1 MKFYQVCY
9 GKPNNAWGLFN
20 MSENSDV
27 SVTSFFEKV
36 AKSKAPDCI
45 KNATADTIGFQ
56 LFAGEG
62 LVTFTKIK
70 YGLTDSFGRASM
82 FAQGFVFD
90 VKSGCVEDANALV
103 GISDS
108 NFSFSE
114 VDTRDIPNEL
124 VYDAPFNVT
133 SAKQILGINDETVF
147 NIMGCVY
154 RSINSKT
161 TYDTYLVFKGDET
174 QKKALVYLILSMLP
188 YSMRCNIS
196 ISDIENSQRQSTK
209 SFIIVDSVPEE
220 NYYINVNSDNDTN
233 IDLETI
239 SDNPEEYISL
249 QELVNTSPEKF
260 QEKCE
265 VIKKAQIEYG
275 FPYNCSYN
283 ELKLL
288 TGIMQNKNKVT
299 KNLKEL
305 NDNKFAKYIATFLKQ
320 ANNGYLGN
328 IFVDEYVTE
337 LILEYSHRGIMPNE
351 EITML
356 LEQRNDRTKH
366 EELKKA
372 IKQYQMVELVSNGDS
387 FVIEFIGKKHK
398 EGFDVLS
405 EYSNYIIAIGKG
417 DCLIEYYV
425 QFINSSNSM
434 QVVKD
439 CFSECKSLKI
449 YNNAIGSCIKQRLH
463 KIALK
468 NIKDDIYRH
477 NSTEEIFEQY
487 TQIYNSIFG
496 EDKDSTKIFKRIS
509 DDFWADFEVEQFDF
523 NKEYITNIKQL
534 IDDKTSV
541 DKTVGY
547 LIQLSEIVNFNYKD
561 DYEYRANIENML
573 LKMQESDFENKVL
586 IEKISNYILE
596 ELSKYRDGHIMFWYQ
611 LAKLGVKKENR
622 YEIIEKMLE
631 WKLEVLVSRQAFEE
645 CLQSPRT
652 EENISKLIGAMC
664 KQNFGY
670 LGHCT
675 IKDDNYKLIKN
686 RLSLLEKKNNEIS
699 KRAKKSSKQVKKEKN
714 NENVDEMAVNSVE
727 DTKSDEEIAMEAI
740 ENRVFDDSNDE
751 HEGENKISFEN
762 SKLSGLLGNIKK
774 LPNNL
779 KNKWSKK

>member
-20 MSENSDV
+20 MSDDSDV
-27 SVTSFFEKV
+27 NVTSFFEKV

-90 VKSGCVEDANALV
+90 VKSGIVEDANNLV

-114 VDTRDIPNEL
+114 VDTRVIPDAL
-124 VYDAPFNVT
+124 VYDTPFSVS
-133 SAKQILGINDETVF
+133 SAKQILGINNETVF

-154 RSINSKT
+154 KSINSKT
-161 TYDTYLVFKGDET
+161 TYDTYLVFNGDET

-209 SFIIVDSVPEE
+209 SFIIVDRVPDG
-220 NYYINVNSDNDTN
+220 NYYMNVNSDDDTN

-249 QELVNTSPEKF
+249 QALVNTSPEKF

-265 VIKKAQIEYG
+265 VIKHTQADYG
-275 FPYNCSYN
+275 FSYYCSYN

-288 TGIMQNKNKVT
+288 TGIMQNKGKVA

-305 NDNKFAKYIATFLKQ
+305 NNNKFARYVATFLKQ
-320 ANNGYLGN
+320 AKNGYLGN
-328 IFVDEYVTE
+328 RVVDEYVTE
-337 LILEYSHRGIMPNE
+337 LMLEYSHRGIMPNE
-351 EITML
+351 EITEL
-356 LEQRNDRTKH
+356 LAQRNDRAKL
-366 EELKKA
+366 EDLNKA
-372 IKQYQMVELVSNGDS
+372 IKQYQMVELVSKGDS

-398 EGFDVLS
+398 EGFGVLA
-405 EYSNYIIAIGKG
+405 EYSNYIKAIGKG
-417 DCLIEYYV
+417 DCLAEYYV

-439 CFSECKSLKI
+439 CFDECKTLNI
-449 YNNAIGSCIKQRLH
+449 YNNTLGSCIKCRLH
-463 KIALK
+463 NVALK
-468 NIKDDIYRH
+468 SIKDSIYLR
-477 NSTEEIFEQY
+477 NSTEEVFEQY

-496 EDKDSTKIFKRIS
+496 EDKDSREIFKRIS
-509 DDFWADFEVEQFDF
+509 DDFWADFDVEQFDF
-523 NKEYITNIKQL
+523 DKEYITNIKQL
-534 IDDKTSV
+534 IEDKASV
-541 DKTVGY
+541 DKTVRY
-547 LIQLSEIVNFNYKD
+547 LIQLSEIVDFNYKD
-561 DYEYRANIENML
+561 EYEYRANIENML
-573 LKMQESDFENKVL
+573 IKMQESISENKVL

-622 YEIIEKMLE
+622 YEIIEKMLA

-645 CLQSPRT
+645 CLQSPRV

-664 KQNFGY
+664 KQSFGY
-670 LGHCT
+670 LGHCVL
-675 IKDDNYKLIKN
+675 KDENYKLINN
-686 RLSLLEKKNNEIS
+686 RLSLLEKKNHEIS
-699 KRAKKSSKQVKKEKN
+699 KRAKKSLKHVKKEEN
-714 NENVDEMAVNSVE
+714 NENVDEMAVNSE
-727 DTKSDEEIAMEAI
+727 DNTKSDEEIAMEAI

-751 HEGENKISFEN
+751 HEEENKISCEN
-762 SKLSGLLGNIKK
+762 SKLSGLIGNIRK